1 MLIQES
7 VLLSP
12 FLYVNNQMSDI
23 LSNKVKRQPNFE
35 VLRVLA
41 MLFVVIAHFNGWGTT
56 HHNVGPIQVSF
67 ANGGINSFC
76 YLLFDPW
83 AAMGVIC
90 FVLISSYFICESN
103 MLRFD
108 KMFKIW
114 SQTMFYSV
122 IMALVSSFFI
132 NIPIKDIL
140 LSFAPIGSDQYW
152 FVTKYMA
159 LILLAPLMSVIVNSL
174 SQKGLATAIGVL
186 AFLTVTITC
195 GIPYGNTFFSDSP
208 LSVASFIMLF
218 FIASYIKKY
227 ELPSFVENY
236 CGWIFICCILF
247 QSLIGIAVNIM
258 RIEDGT
264 IYGGFSVGYNA
275 LSIVPGTALF
285 LWFRKQKFKAGSW
298 CNLLCKIAPYTFAVY
313 LIHDN
318 RYFRQ
323 ILWNR
328 IIDPAT
334 YWNSPLWIL
343 IAALVPVVILLL
355 CCLVDYFRGL
365 LFSVLQVGKL
375 GKHIA
380 TKNIVVR

>member
-1 MLIQES
+1 
-7 VLLSP
+7 
-12 FLYVNNQMSDI
+12 MSTLQSYI
-23 LSNKVKRQPNFE
+23 NKRQPNLE

-41 MLFVVIAHFNGWGTT
+41 MLFVVIAHFDGWGTT

-67 ANGGINSFC
+67 ANGGVNSYL
-76 YLLFDPW
+76 YLLFDPL

-103 MLRFD
+103 VLRFD

-114 SQTMFYSV
+114 AQTMFYSV
-122 IMALVSSFFI
+122 VLAVVSSFFDDI
-132 NIPIKDIL
+132 SIKDIL

-152 FVTKYMA
+152 FVTKYLA
-159 LILLAPLMSVIVNSL
+159 LVLLAPLMSVIVNSL
-174 SQKGLATAIGVL
+174 SQKGLAIAIGVQ

-218 FIASYIKKY
+218 FIASYIRKFK
-227 ELPSFVENY
+227 LPSFVENY
-236 CGWIFICCILF
+236 CGWIFISCILF
-247 QSLIGIAVNIM
+247 QSLVGIAVNFL

-275 LSIVPGTALF
+275 FSIIPGTALF
-285 LWFRKQKFKAGSW
+285 LWFRKQKFKAGFL
-298 CNLLCKIAPYTFAVY
+298 CNFLCKIAPYTFAVY

-318 RYFRQ
+318 RYFRH

-334 YWNSPLWIL
+334 YWNTPLWIL
-343 IAALVPVVILLL
+343 IAALVPVLILLI
-355 CCLVDYFRGL
+355 CCFVDYFRSL
-365 LFSVLQVGKL
+365 LFSVLQVCKL
-375 GKHIA
+375 EKFIA
-380 TKNIVVR
+380 SKNIVVR